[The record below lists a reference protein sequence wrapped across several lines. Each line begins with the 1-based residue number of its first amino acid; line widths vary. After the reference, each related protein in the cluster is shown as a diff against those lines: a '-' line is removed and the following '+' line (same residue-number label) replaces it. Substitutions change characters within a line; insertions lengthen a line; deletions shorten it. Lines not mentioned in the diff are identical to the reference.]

1 MKNILIFC
9 LMLLEI
15 PACIATA
22 EAPEINEMTLKQRI
36 LIWDNDGTVT
46 GSKDPNDSAS
56 QAKVIL
62 PGVEQAMA
70 KADFNCIIS
79 GFKSPESEAQNFD
92 PDKVATK
99 FIDLMG
105 NLPIRAAAFSPSIG
119 GVACYVVIKKYDESI
134 IIKKAHEDPR
144 YEKHIGEFKKP
155 GIGMFVV
162 MRDLVREEFGH
173 VIDEHTSI
181 MIGDTWHDEAAA
193 TSFGIPFMAAKV
205 VHGLEH

>member
-1 MKNILIFC
+1 MKKLLIFC
-9 LMLLEI
+9 IMLLEI
-15 PACIATA
+15 PACMATA
-22 EAPEINEMTLKQRI
+22 EAPETIEMILKQKI

-46 GSKDPNDSAS
+46 GSKNPNNSAS
-56 QAKVIL
+56 KAKVIL
-62 PGVEQAMA
+62 PGVAQTMA

-92 PDKVATK
+92 PDKVAAK
-99 FIDLMG
+99 FIDLMSK
-105 NLPIRAAAFSPSIG
+105 LPIKAAAFSPSIG
-119 GVACYVVIKKYDESI
+119 GVACFVVIKKPDDSI
-134 IIKKAHEDPR
+134 VIKKAHEDPR

-173 VIDEHTSI
+173 AINEHTSI

-193 TSFGIPFMAAKV
+193 TSFGIPFMAANM
-205 VHGLEH
+205 VHGVEH